1 MSPGIMNLSLKD
13 VQKKSH
19 HSVKITEKVFNQGV
33 CGKVRGLGIEKSAAN
48 NDGIF

>member
-1 MSPGIMNLSLKD
+1 MNLSLKD

-19 HSVKITEKVFNQGV
+19 RSVKITEKVFNQGV